1 MILSHL
7 ISPSP
12 LRGVS
17 KCVFSCTRISDKVPG
32 KLGGASTGDTRL
44 LQNLPDMMLPEAKFA
59 QASKFRTSI
68 QNSPSEAEFLRI
80 RQVACSEFASIQIFH
95 PSAFPVPSHDSCS
108 PSDHVKTKHWEKQHH
123 AVTSLFLSVVGC
135 LLNSRKFWCSGLL
148 LSAFFSGNWLE
159 RLEASLVFVG
169 DSKTPHLIGDTH
181 DPCTQRFEHHVC
193 HNPAL
198 RETAPCRYQPFLSV
212 VGCLLNS
219 RKFWCSGL
227 LLSAFSVELALNAVK
242 LPLVLCWSKQHK
254 VTDILSTMFHV
265 TTQHRGKQHTRL
277 RTIFWF
283 AKSCPTACCVWKALN
298 QRVSAG
304 GHPSHH
310 WWMANEEAND
320 ESCKRTCD
328 LPPSDMARWL
338 SHKPPMQTWHANMI

>member
-1 MILSHL
+1 MCVCGGPWIKGYQQGAIPHHWWMANEEASDESCKRTCDLPPSDMARWLSYKPPMQTWHANMITWHYIHDFISSHFTLS
-7 ISPSP
+7 

-108 PSDHVKTKHWEKQHH
+108 PSDPVKTKHWEKQHH

-254 VTDILSTMFHV
+254 VTDIWAPCSMSQHNTVENST
-265 TTQHRGKQHTRL
+265 L
-277 RTIFWF
+277 
-283 AKSCPTACCVWKALN
+283 
-298 QRVSAG
+298 
-304 GHPSHH
+304 
-310 WWMANEEAND
+310 D
-320 ESCKRTCD
+320 
-328 LPPSDMARWL
+328 
-338 SHKPPMQTWHANMI
+338 